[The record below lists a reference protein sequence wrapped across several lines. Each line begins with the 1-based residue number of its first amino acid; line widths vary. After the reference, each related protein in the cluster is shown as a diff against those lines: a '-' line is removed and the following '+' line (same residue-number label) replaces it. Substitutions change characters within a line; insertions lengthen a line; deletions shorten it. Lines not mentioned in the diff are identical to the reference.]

1 MRPERAQ
8 TGPPDSRPLY
18 CLPMKPL
25 LDLAP
30 FLVFLSV
37 TLTTDIYKGTMALM
51 ASLLVLIAF
60 YRIKFGEWH
69 KMHLVAAAITLVLGG
84 MTIYFHDANFIKL
97 KPTIL
102 FAGFS
107 VVLLGSQ
114 FIGDKVIVERVA
126 GNAISLPPAVWR
138 KVNIAWVIFY
148 AACAVL
154 NLYVAHMYS
163 DKVWAIFKFG
173 GLTVLPLL
181 FAAAHAPF
189 LSQYINDSTQDK
201 GTT

>member
-1 MRPERAQ
+1 
-8 TGPPDSRPLY
+8 
-18 CLPMKPL
+18 MKPL

-30 FLVFLSV
+30 FLVFLAV
-37 TLTTDIYKGTMALM
+37 TLSTDIYKGTMALM

-60 YRIKFGEWH
+60 YRLKFGEWH
-69 KMHLVAAAITLVLGG
+69 KMHLVAAGITLVLGG
-84 MTIYFHDANFIKL
+84 MTLYFHDANFIKL

-102 FAGFS
+102 FAGFA

-114 FIGDKVIVERVA
+114 FIGEKTIVERVA
-126 GNAISLPPAVWR
+126 SHAISLPPAIWR
-138 KVNIAWVIFY
+138 KVNVAWVIFY

-189 LSQYINDSTQDK
+189 LSQYINESTQDK